1 MFEWLATLVGARIA
15 RSTIRFLFG
24 LQPGFSPSANLN
36 NYAQC
41 PVSVPDI
48 LRWSTASLQS
58 AGKVTF
64 LALTKPDLAAPGRGV
79 FVTHRERIFSLPQ
92 GRQIAIWTPFFK
104 ALIPP
109 LVWSR
114 CRG

>member
-1 MFEWLATLVGARIA
+1 MLFRSPTLTITRNIPFQSRTYSDGALRPY
-15 RSTIRFLFG
+15 R
-24 LQPGFSPSANLN
+24 
-36 NYAQC
+36 AQ
-41 PVSVPDI
+41 
-48 LRWSTASLQS
+48 
-58 AGKVTF
+58 GKVTF